1 MVSTIFH
8 QYLTYKEQ
16 NFMERRKAGRPQKTQ
31 TIFTITLRLEEAD
44 VDALDKIGD
53 QLSQSEGIR
62 LSRMDLLRKAVKQFI
77 EREKKTD

>member
-1 MVSTIFH
+1 M
-8 QYLTYKEQ
+8 EQ
-16 NFMERRKAGRPQKTQ
+16 RKAGRPRKTQ
-31 TIFTITLRLEEAD
+31 NIFTITLRLEEAD

-77 EREKKTD
+77 EREGSRRKD